1 MRAHALLIASLLGCL
16 PAVAGEIIIGP
27 SPAPQQQATPRER
40 EASRSERELG
50 RSLGKAREYA
60 GTGGSA
66 VVVEDGKSPRQLDK
80 TERAMREA
88 QDYLRSGG
96 EAPAGSTEGTVTLRA
111 APLSDAER
119 ARLKAR
125 SYAAGDAPRTT
136 RNCSEAAATQ
146 VGMIGEGAGAAK
158 SGNVVEK
165 GNSAVI
171 VNCR

>member
-1 MRAHALLIASLLGCL
+1 MRARASMMALLLGCL

-27 SPAPQQQATPRER
+27 APAPQQQAAPRER
-40 EASRSERELG
+40 EPSRSERELG
-50 RSLGKAREYA
+50 RSLGKARDYA
-60 GTGGSA
+60 GTGGTA
-66 VVVEDGKSPRQLDK
+66 VVVDDGKSPRPLDK
-80 TERAMREA
+80 TERAMRDA
-88 QDYLRSGG
+88 QEHLRSGG
-96 EAPAGSTEGTVTLRA
+96 DTSASGTDGTVTLRA

-125 SYAAGDAPRTT
+125 AYATGEAPRTT
-136 RNCSEAAATQ
+136 RNCSEAATQ

-165 GNSAVI
+165 GNSAVN